1 MLVNRQIAFQLAK
14 ILQFIVNIFILI
26 QNIGFS
32 IENSSNSLHLGLFV
46 VYSKN
51 ILYLLYLY
59 LL

>member
-51 ILYLLYLY
+51 ILYLL
-59 LL
+59 